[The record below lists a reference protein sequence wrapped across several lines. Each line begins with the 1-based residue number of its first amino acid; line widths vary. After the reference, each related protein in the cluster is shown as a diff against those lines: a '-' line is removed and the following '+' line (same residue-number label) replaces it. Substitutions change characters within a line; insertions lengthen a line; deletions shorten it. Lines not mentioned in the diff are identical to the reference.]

1 MIFIDYNDKRPI
13 YEQVTEKIQTL
24 ILNGVL
30 EPDSKLPSVRSLAME
45 LSINPNTIQRAYS
58 ELEREGFIYSVKGR
72 GNFVKMN
79 ENLIIKEQLI
89 QEVIKMKINKLS
101 AIILAGALTCTT
113 PAMVYADTTSDA
125 VDQAVSVLENSGVD
139 DLLSDPD
146 KVVDII
152 VAAKDAIGQVDVSDE
167 EISSAIDV
175 AASGL
180 GISLTDSEKSTLVQ
194 LYNKFKNMNL
204 DENELRTQITKVY
217 DKLESLGITKD
228 DVKGVIGKLIDI
240 AKSLLN

>member
-1 MIFIDYNDKRPI
+1 M
-13 YEQVTEKIQTL
+13 
-24 ILNGVL
+24 
-30 EPDSKLPSVRSLAME
+30 
-45 LSINPNTIQRAYS
+45 
-58 ELEREGFIYSVKGR
+58 
-72 GNFVKMN
+72 
-79 ENLIIKEQLI
+79 
-89 QEVIKMKINKLS
+89 MKINKLS
-101 AIILAGALTCTT
+101 AFILAGVLTCTT

-152 VAAKDAIGQVDVSDE
+152 VAAKEAIGQVDVSDE
-167 EISSAIDV
+167 EISNAIDV

-194 LYNKFKNMNL
+194 LYNKFKNMDI
-204 DENELRTQITKVY
+204 DENELRSQITKVY

>member
-1 MIFIDYNDKRPI
+1 
-13 YEQVTEKIQTL
+13 
-24 ILNGVL
+24 
-30 EPDSKLPSVRSLAME
+30 
-45 LSINPNTIQRAYS
+45 
-58 ELEREGFIYSVKGR
+58 
-72 GNFVKMN
+72 
-79 ENLIIKEQLI
+79 
-89 QEVIKMKINKLS
+89 MKINKLS
-101 AIILAGALTCTT
+101 AVILAGALTCTT
-113 PAMVYADTTSDA
+113 PAMEYADTTADA

-167 EISSAIDV
+167 EISNAIDV

>member
-1 MIFIDYNDKRPI
+1 
-13 YEQVTEKIQTL
+13 
-24 ILNGVL
+24 
-30 EPDSKLPSVRSLAME
+30 
-45 LSINPNTIQRAYS
+45 
-58 ELEREGFIYSVKGR
+58 
-72 GNFVKMN
+72 
-79 ENLIIKEQLI
+79 
-89 QEVIKMKINKLS
+89 MKINKLS

-113 PAMVYADTTSDA
+113 PAMVYADITSDA

>member
-1 MIFIDYNDKRPI
+1 
-13 YEQVTEKIQTL
+13 
-24 ILNGVL
+24 
-30 EPDSKLPSVRSLAME
+30 
-45 LSINPNTIQRAYS
+45 
-58 ELEREGFIYSVKGR
+58 
-72 GNFVKMN
+72 
-79 ENLIIKEQLI
+79 
-89 QEVIKMKINKLS
+89 MKIKKLS
-101 AIILAGALTCTT
+101 AFILAGARTCTT

-167 EISSAIDV
+167 EISNAIDV

>member
-1 MIFIDYNDKRPI
+1 
-13 YEQVTEKIQTL
+13 
-24 ILNGVL
+24 
-30 EPDSKLPSVRSLAME
+30 
-45 LSINPNTIQRAYS
+45 
-58 ELEREGFIYSVKGR
+58 
-72 GNFVKMN
+72 
-79 ENLIIKEQLI
+79 
-89 QEVIKMKINKLS
+89 MKINKLS
-101 AIILAGALTCTT
+101 AFILAGVLTCTT

-152 VAAKDAIGQVDVSDE
+152 IAAKEAIGQVDVSNE
-167 EISSAIDV
+167 EISNAIDV

-194 LYNKFKNMNL
+194 LYNKFKNMDL
-204 DENELRTQITKVY
+204 DENELRSQITKVY

>member
-1 MIFIDYNDKRPI
+1 MCYN
-13 YEQVTEKIQTL
+13 
-24 ILNGVL
+24 
-30 EPDSKLPSVRSLAME
+30 A
-45 LSINPNTIQRAYS
+45 
-58 ELEREGFIYSVKGR
+58 ERTKKG
-72 GNFVKMN
+72 
-79 ENLIIKEQLI
+79 QLI
-89 QEVIKMKINKLS
+89 QEVIKNENKQIKRIYS
-101 AIILAGALTCTT
+101 CRALTCTT

-152 VAAKDAIGQVDVSDE
+152 VAAKDAIGQIDVSDE
-167 EISSAIDV
+167 EISNAIDV

-204 DENELRTQITKVY
+204 DENELRAQITKVY

>member
-1 MIFIDYNDKRPI
+1 
-13 YEQVTEKIQTL
+13 
-24 ILNGVL
+24 
-30 EPDSKLPSVRSLAME
+30 
-45 LSINPNTIQRAYS
+45 
-58 ELEREGFIYSVKGR
+58 
-72 GNFVKMN
+72 
-79 ENLIIKEQLI
+79 
-89 QEVIKMKINKLS
+89 MKINKLS
-101 AIILAGALTCTT
+101 AFILAGVLTCTT

-152 VAAKDAIGQVDVSDE
+152 IAAKEAIGQVDVSDE
-167 EISSAIDV
+167 EISNAIDV

-194 LYNKFKNMNL
+194 LYNKFKNMDI
-204 DENELRTQITKVY
+204 DENELRSQITKVY
-217 DKLESLGITKD
+217 YKIESLGITKD

>member
-1 MIFIDYNDKRPI
+1 
-13 YEQVTEKIQTL
+13 
-24 ILNGVL
+24 
-30 EPDSKLPSVRSLAME
+30 
-45 LSINPNTIQRAYS
+45 
-58 ELEREGFIYSVKGR
+58 
-72 GNFVKMN
+72 
-79 ENLIIKEQLI
+79 
-89 QEVIKMKINKLS
+89 MKINKLS
-101 AIILAGALTCTT
+101 AFILAGVLTCTT

-146 KVVDII
+146 QVVDII
-152 VAAKDAIGQVDVSDE
+152 VAAKEAIGQVDVSDE
-167 EISSAIDV
+167 EISNAIDV

-204 DENELRTQITKVY
+204 DETELRSQITKVY

-228 DVKGVIGKLIDI
+228 DVKGIIGKLIDI
-240 AKSLLN
+240 AKSFLN

>member
-1 MIFIDYNDKRPI
+1 
-13 YEQVTEKIQTL
+13 
-24 ILNGVL
+24 
-30 EPDSKLPSVRSLAME
+30 
-45 LSINPNTIQRAYS
+45 
-58 ELEREGFIYSVKGR
+58 
-72 GNFVKMN
+72 
-79 ENLIIKEQLI
+79 
-89 QEVIKMKINKLS
+89 MKINKLS

-152 VAAKDAIGQVDVSDE
+152 VAKDAIGQVDVSDE

>member
-1 MIFIDYNDKRPI
+1 
-13 YEQVTEKIQTL
+13 
-24 ILNGVL
+24 
-30 EPDSKLPSVRSLAME
+30 
-45 LSINPNTIQRAYS
+45 
-58 ELEREGFIYSVKGR
+58 
-72 GNFVKMN
+72 
-79 ENLIIKEQLI
+79 
-89 QEVIKMKINKLS
+89 MKINKLS
-101 AIILAGALTCTT
+101 AFILAGVLTCTT

-152 VAAKDAIGQVDVSDE
+152 IAAKEAIGQVDVSDE
-167 EISSAIDV
+167 EISNAIDV

-194 LYNKFKNMNL
+194 LYNKFKNMDL
-204 DENELRTQITKVY
+204 DENELRSQITKVY

>member
-1 MIFIDYNDKRPI
+1 
-13 YEQVTEKIQTL
+13 
-24 ILNGVL
+24 
-30 EPDSKLPSVRSLAME
+30 
-45 LSINPNTIQRAYS
+45 
-58 ELEREGFIYSVKGR
+58 
-72 GNFVKMN
+72 
-79 ENLIIKEQLI
+79 
-89 QEVIKMKINKLS
+89 MKINKLS
-101 AIILAGALTCTT
+101 AIILAGDLTCTT

>member
-1 MIFIDYNDKRPI
+1 
-13 YEQVTEKIQTL
+13 
-24 ILNGVL
+24 
-30 EPDSKLPSVRSLAME
+30 
-45 LSINPNTIQRAYS
+45 
-58 ELEREGFIYSVKGR
+58 
-72 GNFVKMN
+72 
-79 ENLIIKEQLI
+79 
-89 QEVIKMKINKLS
+89 MKINKLS
-101 AIILAGALTCTT
+101 AIILSGALTCTT

>member
-1 MIFIDYNDKRPI
+1 
-13 YEQVTEKIQTL
+13 
-24 ILNGVL
+24 
-30 EPDSKLPSVRSLAME
+30 
-45 LSINPNTIQRAYS
+45 
-58 ELEREGFIYSVKGR
+58 
-72 GNFVKMN
+72 
-79 ENLIIKEQLI
+79 
-89 QEVIKMKINKLS
+89 MKINKVS
-101 AIILAGALTCTT
+101 AIILAGVLTCTT

-125 VDQAVSVLENSGVD
+125 VDQAVAVLEDSGID

-152 VAAKDAIGQVDVSDE
+152 VAAQDAIGQVDVSDE

-180 GISLTDSEKSTLVQ
+180 GVSLTDSEKSTLVQ
-194 LYNKFKNMNL
+194 LYNKFKNMDL
-204 DENELRTQITKVY
+204 DETELRSQITKVY

>member
-1 MIFIDYNDKRPI
+1 
-13 YEQVTEKIQTL
+13 
-24 ILNGVL
+24 
-30 EPDSKLPSVRSLAME
+30 
-45 LSINPNTIQRAYS
+45 
-58 ELEREGFIYSVKGR
+58 
-72 GNFVKMN
+72 
-79 ENLIIKEQLI
+79 
-89 QEVIKMKINKLS
+89 MKINKLS
-101 AIILAGALTCTT
+101 AFILAGVLTCTT

-152 VAAKDAIGQVDVSDE
+152 VAAKEAIGQVDVSDE
-167 EISSAIDV
+167 EISNAIDV

-194 LYNKFKNMNL
+194 LYNKFKNMDI
-204 DENELRTQITKVY
+204 DENELRSQITKVY

>member
-1 MIFIDYNDKRPI
+1 M
-13 YEQVTEKIQTL
+13 
-24 ILNGVL
+24 
-30 EPDSKLPSVRSLAME
+30 
-45 LSINPNTIQRAYS
+45 
-58 ELEREGFIYSVKGR
+58 
-72 GNFVKMN
+72 
-79 ENLIIKEQLI
+79 
-89 QEVIKMKINKLS
+89 
-101 AIILAGALTCTT
+101 T

-125 VDQAVSVLENSGVD
+125 VDQAVAVLEDSGID

-152 VAAKDAIGQVDVSDE
+152 VAAQDAIGQVDVSDE

-204 DENELRTQITKVY
+204 DETELRSQITKVY

>member
-1 MIFIDYNDKRPI
+1 MAESMKDF
-13 YEQVTEKIQTL
+13 EK
-24 ILNGVL
+24 
-30 EPDSKLPSVRSLAME
+30 
-45 LSINPNTIQRAYS
+45 
-58 ELEREGFIYSVKGR
+58 ELEES
-72 GNFVKMN
+72 
-79 ENLIIKEQLI
+79 
-89 QEVIKMKINKLS
+89 MKINKLS
-101 AIILAGALTCTT
+101 AIILAGVLTCMT

-125 VDQAVSVLENSGVD
+125 IDQAVAVLEDSGID

-152 VAAKDAIGQVDVSDE
+152 VAAQDAIGQVDVSDE

-180 GISLTDSEKSTLVQ
+180 GVSLTDSEKSTLVQ
-194 LYNKFKNMNL
+194 LYNKFKNMDL
-204 DENELRTQITKVY
+204 DETELRSQITKVY

-228 DVKGVIGKLIDI
+228 DVKGIIGKLIDI

>member
-1 MIFIDYNDKRPI
+1 
-13 YEQVTEKIQTL
+13 
-24 ILNGVL
+24 
-30 EPDSKLPSVRSLAME
+30 
-45 LSINPNTIQRAYS
+45 
-58 ELEREGFIYSVKGR
+58 
-72 GNFVKMN
+72 
-79 ENLIIKEQLI
+79 
-89 QEVIKMKINKLS
+89 MKINKLS
-101 AIILAGALTCTT
+101 AFILAGALTCTT
-113 PAMVYADTTSDA
+113 PAMVYADTASDA

-152 VAAKDAIGQVDVSDE
+152 VAAKDAIGQIDVSDE
-167 EISSAIDV
+167 EISNAIDV

-204 DENELRTQITKVY
+204 DENELRAQITKVY
-217 DKLESLGITKD
+217 DELESLGITKD

>member
-1 MIFIDYNDKRPI
+1 MQF
-13 YEQVTEKIQTL
+13 VSL
-24 ILNGVL
+24 IETVI
-30 EPDSKLPSVRSLAME
+30 V
-45 LSINPNTIQRAYS
+45 
-58 ELEREGFIYSVKGR
+58 F
-72 GNFVKMN
+72 
-79 ENLIIKEQLI
+79 I
-89 QEVIKMKINKLS
+89 QEVIKMMKINKLS
-101 AIILAGALTCTT
+101 AFILAGALTCTT

-167 EISSAIDV
+167 EISNAIDV

>member
-1 MIFIDYNDKRPI
+1 
-13 YEQVTEKIQTL
+13 
-24 ILNGVL
+24 
-30 EPDSKLPSVRSLAME
+30 
-45 LSINPNTIQRAYS
+45 
-58 ELEREGFIYSVKGR
+58 
-72 GNFVKMN
+72 
-79 ENLIIKEQLI
+79 
-89 QEVIKMKINKLS
+89 MKINKLS
-101 AIILAGALTCTT
+101 AFILAGVLTCTT

-152 VAAKDAIGQVDVSDE
+152 VAAKEAIGQVDVSDE
-167 EISSAIDV
+167 EISNAIDV

-180 GISLTDSEKSTLVQ
+180 GISLTNSEKSTLVQ
-194 LYNKFKNMNL
+194 LYNKFKNMDI
-204 DENELRTQITKVY
+204 DENELRSQITKVY

>member
-1 MIFIDYNDKRPI
+1 
-13 YEQVTEKIQTL
+13 
-24 ILNGVL
+24 
-30 EPDSKLPSVRSLAME
+30 
-45 LSINPNTIQRAYS
+45 
-58 ELEREGFIYSVKGR
+58 
-72 GNFVKMN
+72 
-79 ENLIIKEQLI
+79 
-89 QEVIKMKINKLS
+89 MKINKLS
-101 AIILAGALTCTT
+101 AFILAGVLTCTT

-152 VAAKDAIGQVDVSDE
+152 VAAKEAIGQVDVSDE
-167 EISSAIDV
+167 EISNAIDV

>member
-1 MIFIDYNDKRPI
+1 
-13 YEQVTEKIQTL
+13 
-24 ILNGVL
+24 
-30 EPDSKLPSVRSLAME
+30 
-45 LSINPNTIQRAYS
+45 
-58 ELEREGFIYSVKGR
+58 
-72 GNFVKMN
+72 
-79 ENLIIKEQLI
+79 
-89 QEVIKMKINKLS
+89 MKINKLS
-101 AIILAGALTCTT
+101 AFILAGALTCTR

>member
-1 MIFIDYNDKRPI
+1 
-13 YEQVTEKIQTL
+13 
-24 ILNGVL
+24 
-30 EPDSKLPSVRSLAME
+30 
-45 LSINPNTIQRAYS
+45 
-58 ELEREGFIYSVKGR
+58 
-72 GNFVKMN
+72 
-79 ENLIIKEQLI
+79 
-89 QEVIKMKINKLS
+89 MKINKLS
-101 AIILAGALTCTT
+101 AFILAGALTCTT

-152 VAAKDAIGQVDVSDE
+152 IAAKDAIGQVDV
-167 EISSAIDV
+167 ISNAIDV

>member
-1 MIFIDYNDKRPI
+1 
-13 YEQVTEKIQTL
+13 
-24 ILNGVL
+24 
-30 EPDSKLPSVRSLAME
+30 
-45 LSINPNTIQRAYS
+45 
-58 ELEREGFIYSVKGR
+58 
-72 GNFVKMN
+72 
-79 ENLIIKEQLI
+79 
-89 QEVIKMKINKLS
+89 MKINKLS

-125 VDQAVSVLENSGVD
+125 VDQAVLENSGVD

>member
-1 MIFIDYNDKRPI
+1 MCYN
-13 YEQVTEKIQTL
+13 
-24 ILNGVL
+24 
-30 EPDSKLPSVRSLAME
+30 A
-45 LSINPNTIQRAYS
+45 
-58 ELEREGFIYSVKGR
+58 ERTQKG
-72 GNFVKMN
+72 
-79 ENLIIKEQLI
+79 QLI

-125 VDQAVSVLENSGVD
+125 VDQAVAVLEDSGID

-152 VAAKDAIGQVDVSDE
+152 IAAQDAIGQVDVSDE

-180 GISLTDSEKSTLVQ
+180 GVSLTDSEKSTLVQ

-204 DENELRTQITKVY
+204 DETELRSQITKVY

-240 AKSLLN
+240 AKSILN

>member
-1 MIFIDYNDKRPI
+1 
-13 YEQVTEKIQTL
+13 
-24 ILNGVL
+24 
-30 EPDSKLPSVRSLAME
+30 
-45 LSINPNTIQRAYS
+45 
-58 ELEREGFIYSVKGR
+58 
-72 GNFVKMN
+72 
-79 ENLIIKEQLI
+79 
-89 QEVIKMKINKLS
+89 MKINKLS
-101 AIILAGALTCTT
+101 AFILAGTLTCTT

-167 EISSAIDV
+167 EISNAIDV